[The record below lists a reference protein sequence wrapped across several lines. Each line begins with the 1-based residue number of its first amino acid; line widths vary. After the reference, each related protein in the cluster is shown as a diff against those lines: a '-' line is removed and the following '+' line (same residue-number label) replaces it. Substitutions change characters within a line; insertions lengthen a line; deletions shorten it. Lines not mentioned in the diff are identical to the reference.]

1 MLRVV
6 KVRLYPN
13 KKHIELLSQHFGSSR
28 FIYNF
33 MLSQKDENYQN
44 GINISTYDLIKQL
57 PQMKKSEN
65 FSWLKEVDST
75 SLQNSVLN
83 LDKACKNFFR
93 QVKNGE
99 KAGFP
104 KFKSLNNTEQSYQTS
119 TAKIR
124 NSKLYLPKIGEIK
137 TIFHRKVEGKIKTV
151 TVSKDANKYF
161 ASINFDDGKPE
172 ILGKNNGK
180 KVGIDVGVKVFAT
193 LSDGTKIVAPNLK
206 KEINGYKKSS

>member
-33 MLSQKDENYQN
+33 MLSQKNENYQN
-44 GINISTYDLIKQL
+44 GINISTYDLKKQL
-57 PQMKKSEN
+57 PQMKKSDN

-83 LDKACKNFFR
+83 LDKAYKNFFR

-104 KFKSLNNTEQSYQTS
+104 KFKSRHNTKQSYQTS

-124 NSKLYLPKIGEIK
+124 NSKLYLPK
-137 TIFHRKVEGKIKTV
+137 
-151 TVSKDANKYF
+151 
-161 ASINFDDGKPE
+161 
-172 ILGKNNGK
+172 
-180 KVGIDVGVKVFAT
+180 
-193 LSDGTKIVAPNLK
+193 
-206 KEINGYKKSS
+206 